1 MLNIYQKKPQAGF
14 GRLGMSKVVL
24 SAGLRL
30 DFLRDIFGGMMYF
43 LFEWYK
49 KADEKDDK
57 SIGVEKH
64 SSSVC
69 WLMMDLVAGEFG
81 KVPSFV
87 FIEDI
92 NEMFG
97 KYNGILRS

>member
-1 MLNIYQKKPQAGF
+1 MQNKDNDK
-14 GRLGMSKVVL
+14 
-24 SAGLRL
+24 
-30 DFLRDIFGGMMYF
+30 
-43 LFEWYK
+43 
-49 KADEKDDK
+49 KDDK

-97 KYNGILRS
+97 KYNGILWT